1 MKVLAGAIKR
11 GDVLMVAG
19 VRETVGDVYRSMNK
33 QKAENIVVQLD
44 SGLVMILA
52 YSDIVERV

>member
-11 GDVLMVAG
+11 GDVLQVG
-19 VRETVGDVYRSMNK
+19 EVLETVGDVYRSMDK

-44 SGLVMILA
+44 SGLVMILD
-52 YSDIVERV
+52 YSDIVERK